1 MSEVQL
7 KAFIEKVKADTSLQE
22 MLKAV
27 ADVDAILAIA
37 KEADFTI
44 SPDDLKQAQSEISEE
59 ELESATGGR
68 GGSCGRICFRRGIVS
83 CFCQHQQLQA
93 NEPDPSDQQIGFLK
107 DLNGNKSD

>member
-1 MSEVQL
+1 MSEEQFKVFL
-7 KAFIEKVKADTSLQE
+7 EKVKDDTSLQE

-59 ELESATGGR
+59 ELEGLAAAGCCLGATGLVFELL
-68 GGSCGRICFRRGIVS
+68 SGIG
-83 CFCQHQQLQA
+83 QA
-93 NEPDPSDQQIGFLK
+93 L
-107 DLNGNKSD
+107 